1 MRHATCERLLHF
13 SGVGSEPFP
22 RNGSRKRR
30 ATNDVHDKPSCTK
43 GGEALM
49 NAESWYAIWTRS
61 HCERLVEQ
69 QLTARGFSPFL
80 PEVAAP
86 LRSARRAPRN
96 QGKVSMFPGYLFV
109 RDAMTK
115 ERYVEMLGMRG
126 IVRVLEDGWTRLT
139 PVPESDID
147 AIRHI
152 VESGVAVFPHPLL
165 QHGDRVRVA
174 DGPLSGIHGIF
185 VTDSQQ
191 KGRLVVT
198 IDLLGRSVALEVSGE
213 DVVRCN

>member
-1 MRHATCERLLHF
+1 
-13 SGVGSEPFP
+13 
-22 RNGSRKRR
+22 
-30 ATNDVHDKPSCTK
+30 
-43 GGEALM
+43 M

-80 PEVAAP
+80 PEVQALRQSSGQAARKTAGRAARNNLKAAP
-86 LRSARRAPRN
+86 
-96 QGKVSMFPGYLFV
+96 MFPGYLFV

-115 ERYVEMLGMRG
+115 ERYVEMLGVRG

-152 VESGVAVFPHPLL
+152 VESGVAVFQHPLL
-165 QHGDRVRVA
+165 RHGDRVRVA
-174 DGPLSGIHGIF
+174 DGPLSGIEGIF

-191 KGRLVVT
+191 RGRLVVT

>member
-1 MRHATCERLLHF
+1 
-13 SGVGSEPFP
+13 
-22 RNGSRKRR
+22 
-30 ATNDVHDKPSCTK
+30 
-43 GGEALM
+43 M

-80 PEVAAP
+80 PEVQAARKTGGRAARNNVKAAP
-86 LRSARRAPRN
+86 
-96 QGKVSMFPGYLFV
+96 MFPGYLFV

-115 ERYVEMLGMRG
+115 ERYVEMLGVRG

-152 VESGVAVFPHPLL
+152 VESGVAVFQHPLL
-165 QHGDRVRVA
+165 RHGDRVRVV
-174 DGPLSGIHGIF
+174 DGPLSGIEGIF

-191 KGRLVVT
+191 RGRLVVT

>member
-1 MRHATCERLLHF
+1 
-13 SGVGSEPFP
+13 
-22 RNGSRKRR
+22 
-30 ATNDVHDKPSCTK
+30 
-43 GGEALM
+43 M

-80 PEVAAP
+80 PEVATPRHSSGQALRQGSGQALRQGSGQGARNTAGRARNSVKAAP
-86 LRSARRAPRN
+86 
-96 QGKVSMFPGYLFV
+96 MFPGYLFV

-115 ERYVEMLGMRG
+115 ERYVEMLGVRG

-139 PVPESDID
+139 PIPESDID

-165 QHGDRVRVA
+165 RHGDRVRVM
-174 DGPLSGIHGIF
+174 DGPLSGIEGIF

>member
-1 MRHATCERLLHF
+1 
-13 SGVGSEPFP
+13 
-22 RNGSRKRR
+22 
-30 ATNDVHDKPSCTK
+30 
-43 GGEALM
+43 M

-69 QLTARGFSPFL
+69 QLTARGFSPLL
-80 PEVAAP
+80 PEVQAARKTAGRAARNNVKAAP
-86 LRSARRAPRN
+86 
-96 QGKVSMFPGYLFV
+96 MFPGYLFV

-115 ERYVEMLGMRG
+115 ERYVEMLGVRG

-152 VESGVAVFPHPLL
+152 VESGVAVFQHPLL
-165 QHGDRVRVA
+165 RHGDRVRVV
-174 DGPLSGIHGIF
+174 DGPLSGIEGIF

-191 KGRLVVT
+191 RGRLVVT

>member
-1 MRHATCERLLHF
+1 
-13 SGVGSEPFP
+13 
-22 RNGSRKRR
+22 
-30 ATNDVHDKPSCTK
+30 
-43 GGEALM
+43 M

-80 PEVAAP
+80 PEVRAARKTAGRTARNNVMAAP
-86 LRSARRAPRN
+86 
-96 QGKVSMFPGYLFV
+96 MFPGYLFV

-115 ERYVEMLGMRG
+115 ERYVEMLGVRG

-165 QHGDRVRVA
+165 RHGDRVRVV
-174 DGPLSGIHGIF
+174 DGPLSGIEGIF